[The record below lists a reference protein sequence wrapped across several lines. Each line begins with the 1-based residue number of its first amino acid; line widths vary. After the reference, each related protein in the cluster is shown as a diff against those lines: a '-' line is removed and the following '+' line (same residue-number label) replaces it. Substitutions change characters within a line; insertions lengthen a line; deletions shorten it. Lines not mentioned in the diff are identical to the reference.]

1 MQHHHHQH
9 FSSQTLEEP
18 ITTQPV
24 SLEPVQT
31 WPVLDEPVQ
40 GFPEGPIGVQEPS
53 NGPGIFHFSGIEA

>member
-31 WPVLDEPVQ
+31 
-40 GFPEGPIGVQEPS
+40 
-53 NGPGIFHFSGIEA
+53 